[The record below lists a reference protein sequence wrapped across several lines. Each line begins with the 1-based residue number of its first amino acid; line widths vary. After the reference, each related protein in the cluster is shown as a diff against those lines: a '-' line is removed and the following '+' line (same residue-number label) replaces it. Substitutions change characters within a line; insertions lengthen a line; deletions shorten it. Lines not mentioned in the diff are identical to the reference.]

1 MLKYILKRIV
11 SVIPVLLA
19 VSILVFLMVHLMPG
33 DPARLIAVEMA
44 TEEDVE
50 RVREKY

>member
-1 MLKYILKRIV
+1 MLKYILKRIL

-19 VSILVFLMVHLMPG
+19 VSLIVFMMVHFMPG
-33 DPARLIAVEMA
+33 DPAQLLAGETA
-44 TEEDVE
+44 SEEDIQ